1 MIEYSQQ
8 GDVAVLNWDDGKV
21 NSLSHA
27 TLDLLNQHLDRAL
40 TDARAVVIA
49 GRPGL
54 LSAGFNLKE
63 VAPET
68 EALGPGSLEMP
79 PLVHK
84 GATFLLRL
92 FSHPQPV
99 VAACTGHAIA
109 AGAMMLLASDT
120 RIGTQGEFKISLNET
135 AIDMIM
141 PAFGIELV
149 KSRMSP
155 VYQSLC
161 VIQAHM
167 FDPQTAMTAGFF
179 VQLVEADQVLTTAI
193 EQAAALAALPGN
205 TYAYNKMMLRQSHA
219 DIIQASLN

>member
-1 MIEYSQQ
+1 
-8 GDVAVLNWDDGKV
+8 
-21 NSLSHA
+21 
-27 TLDLLNQHLDRAL
+27 
-40 TDARAVVIA
+40 
-49 GRPGL
+49 
-54 LSAGFNLKE
+54 
-63 VAPET
+63 
-68 EALGPGSLEMP
+68 
-79 PLVHK
+79 
-84 GATFLLRL
+84 
-92 FSHPQPV
+92 
-99 VAACTGHAIA
+99 
-109 AGAMMLLASDT
+109 MLLASDT

-179 VQLVEADQVLTTAI
+179 DQLVEADQVLTTAI
-193 EQAAALAALPGN
+193 EKAAALAALPGK